1 MGIAINPTERAKL
14 NYTCLYLCIAAL
26 QSLQSFLLNKQNR
39 KTAGI
44 NFEKI
49 IEDMALERNVVFRL
63 EAEEYEA
70 LQAVATRRGLTV
82 STLLRGFV
90 ALVAAPKA
98 ANHDQKLVD
107 LLEPGKRKRKP
118 DNRPLAELL
127 KSK

>member
-1 MGIAINPTERAKL
+1 
-14 NYTCLYLCIAAL
+14 
-26 QSLQSFLLNKQNR
+26 
-39 KTAGI
+39 
-44 NFEKI
+44 
-49 IEDMALERNVVFRL
+49 MALEKMIIARVDAASF
-63 EAEEYEA
+63 EA
-70 LQAVATRRGLTV
+70 LQAAATRRGVTV
-82 STLLRGFV
+82 SALLRGFV